1 MAVATQTPVLNL
13 TKPEYT
19 DSADVADINGNM
31 DILDEAV
38 GNSVSNIATNGTSYT
53 VTKTDGTTFT
63 FSLADSGVT
72 VGSYGPSANVTGDE
86 GATINVPQIT
96 VDAKGRV
103 TSVTNRVYTS
113 KNTNTTYSAASGGGL
128 SLSGTAF
135 SIANSG
141 VTAGTYGPSANVTGS
156 EGATINVPQVTV
168 DAKGRI
174 TSIVNRVYTSKNTD
188 TNTTYSA
195 ASGGG
200 LSLSGT
206 AFSIANSG
214 VTAGSYGPSA
224 NATPGY
230 GATFNVP
237 YLTVDAKGR
246 VTAASTKTVKIP
258 ASDNTNTWR
267 GIQNVLTSTSTTD
280 SLSANMGK
288 KLQDEKVPYT
298 KAGDI
303 IIQSTTGSV
312 QIKANNTNGAAAMVT
327 NGYNLTLQN
336 DGNLVLRNAGGTAI
350 WQTGTSGR

>member
-63 FSLADSGVT
+63 FSLANSGVT
-72 VGSYGPSANVTGDE
+72 AGSYGPSADVVGNEGTTISVPQVTVDAKGRVTSVVNRTYTSKNTSNAYTAGTGLSLSNNQFSLADSGATAGSYGPSANVTGNE
-86 GATINVPQIT
+86 GATINVPQI
-96 VDAKGRV
+96 
-103 TSVTNRVYTS
+103 
-113 KNTNTTYSAASGGGL
+113 
-128 SLSGTAF
+128 
-135 SIANSG
+135 
-141 VTAGTYGPSANVTGS
+141 
-156 EGATINVPQVTV
+156 TV

-188 TNTTYSA
+188 TTYSA

-206 AFSIANSG
+206 AFSLANSG

-224 NATPGY
+224 NATPSY
-230 GATFNVP
+230 GTTFNVP

-303 IIQSTTGSV
+303 VIQSTTGSI
-312 QIKANNTNGAAAMVT
+312 QIKANNSTGAAAMVA
-327 NGYNLTLQN
+327 NGYNLTLQS

-350 WQTGTSGR
+350 WQTGTSGK